1 MGEIA
6 KNPEHIH
13 VDHFDAKSQRI
24 SKVNDRKD
32 IVDMIYR

>member
-6 KNPEHIH
+6 KDPEHIH

-24 SKVNDRKD
+24 SKDNSVW
-32 IVDMIYR
+32 IV